1 MLTKGITVQFNAPA
15 AAEVLNRIGAGQGI
29 PTPAGGHWD
38 QEHALLAAAALLF
51 AVRASAP
58 TSEKPMHKEHAE
70 ARLVQIQGEVFA
82 AVAWLMDRCQDL
94 QTGKYADHFADVARA
109 SIIVEGD
116 GTPHVIA
123 SEGFKAKHGERG

>member
-1 MLTKGITVQFNAPA
+1 MLTKGISIEFDAAA
-15 AAEVLNRIGAGQGI
+15 AAEVLNRIGRGEGI

-38 QEHALLAAAALLF
+38 QKHALLAASALLF

-70 ARLVQIQGEVFA
+70 ARLVQIQGELFA
-82 AVAWLMDRCQDL
+82 AVAWCMGRCQDL
-94 QTGKYADHFADVARA
+94 QTGKYSDHFEDVARVA
-109 SIIVEGD
+109 LMVEDD

-123 SEGFKAKHGERG
+123 VDGFKQRRAGM